1 MSDIKFDTGTVVH
14 TANAQAAFDSATM
27 EACLKRHERGD
38 WGDICEEDR
47 ATNEESV
54 KNGRQIT
61 SVYKIDSKE
70 LWVITDPVDYNGMR
84 TFTTLLL
91 PEDY

>member
-27 EACLKRHERGD
+27 EACLKRHEAGD
-38 WGDICEEDR
+38 WGDIYEEDR
-47 ATNEESV
+47 AANEDGV
-54 KNGRQIT
+54 KNGGRIM

-70 LWVITDPVDYNGMR
+70 LWVITDPVDCNGGR
-84 TFTTLLL
+84 TTTLLL

>member
-14 TANAQAAFDSATM
+14 TANAQAAFDSDTM
-27 EACLKRHERGD
+27 EACLRRHECGD
-38 WGDICEEDR
+38 WGDLCEEDR
-47 ATNEESV
+47 PANEDGV
-54 KNGRQIT
+54 KNGGQIM

-70 LWVITDPVDYNGMR
+70 LWIITDPVDYSGGR
-84 TFTTLLL
+84 TTTFLL